1 MNGEVISLCARAK
14 LAILRKPRRNAIIV
28 LIMTLVLSALVSQAG
43 ISASVEG
50 ARNRIQSSIGL
61 GFTVRAKTRGE
72 TLPEQS
78 NTNSN
83 SVATSNSPIPQDLAA
98 NEGIDSS
105 QIRKFAAISGVKTV
119 VEERDVLATPVGKQ
133 LVLSAQGPR
142 LDDDVLAHAA
152 GITGTTDSRLSQG
165 FQEGLY
171 RLEQGEHIT
180 NRSSGRAIVHRDFAK
195 KNNLKIGSTIILK
208 QGFNVKVRVV
218 GIFAG
223 KLQTKGALPSDTSEN
238 RIFTDLS
245 SALSLAGSSKRG
257 VLRCVVERSDL
268 LASAI
273 RETKSIAGKWAD
285 VEQNASQ
292 LSDVINSVNSV
303 QQLVQMIFVA
313 LSFVGIL
320 VLGLVLVF
328 WVRGRMHEIGV
339 LMSIGLSRAI
349 IVSQLL
355 VEIAI
360 LNIVSFVISLGLG
373 AAFSGVIGSVILHS
387 ADSSFIADG
396 MPVLPL
402 LQTLAAFVMGLFIS
416 IVALLVAVLPILIKK
431 PRQIL
436 STMSQQKCSCVCE
449 FSTKNT
455 IANSAI
461 V

>member
-1 MNGEVISLCARAK
+1 MCDDITSICARAW
-14 LAILRKPRRNAIIV
+14 LAIVRKPRRNAIIV

-43 ISASVEG
+43 ISASAES
-50 ARNRIQSSIGL
+50 ARDHIQSSIGL
-61 GFTVRAKTRGE
+61 GFTVQAKTRGE

-78 NTNSN
+78 NANSN
-83 SVATSNSPIPQDLAA
+83 SDTNSEAKVSDSLIPQDLGA

-105 QIRKFAAISGVKTV
+105 QIRKFAAIAGVKTV
-119 VEERDVLATPVGKQ
+119 VEEREVLATPVGKQ
-133 LVLSAQGPR
+133 LVLPTQGPR

-180 NRSSGRAIVHRDFAK
+180 NRSIGKAIVHRDFAK
-195 KNNLKIGSTIILK
+195 KNNLKIGSTITLK

-223 KLQTKGALPSDTSEN
+223 KLQTKGALPSDASEN

-257 VLRCVVERSDL
+257 VLRCMVERSDL
-268 LASAI
+268 LDSAM
-273 RETKSIAGKWAD
+273 RHAKSIAGKWAD

-292 LSDVINSVNSV
+292 LSGVISSVNSV
-303 QQLVQMIFVA
+303 QQLVLMIFVA
-313 LSFVGIL
+313 LSLVGIL

-328 WVRGRMHEIGV
+328 WVRSRMHEIGV
-339 LMSIGLSRAI
+339 LMSLGLSRAI

-355 VEIAI
+355 VEIVI
-360 LNIVSFVISLGLG
+360 LNLVSFIISLGLG
-373 AAFSGVIGSVILHS
+373 AAFSGIIGSAILHS
-387 ADSSFIADG
+387 ADSSIVVGDA
-396 MPVLPL
+396 PVLPF
-402 LQTLAAFVMGLFIS
+402 LQTFAAFAMGLFIS
-416 IVALLVAVLPILIKK
+416 AVALIVAVLPILIKK

-436 STMSQQKCSCVCE
+436 SAMS
-449 FSTKNT
+449 
-455 IANSAI
+455 
-461 V
+461 

>member
-1 MNGEVISLCARAK
+1 MSVDVISLCSRAW
-14 LAILRKPRRNAIIV
+14 LAIFRKPRRNAIIV

-43 ISASVEG
+43 ISASVED
-50 ARNRIQSSIGL
+50 ARNHLQSSIGL

-72 TLPEQS
+72 TLPEKM
-78 NTNSN
+78 NANSN
-83 SVATSNSPIPQDLAA
+83 SVATSNSPIPQDLDA

-133 LVLSAQGPR
+133 IVLPLQGPR

-180 NRSSGRAIVHRDFAK
+180 NRSAGRAIVHRDFAK
-195 KNNLKIGSTIILK
+195 KNNLKIGSTITLK

-245 SALSLAGSSKRG
+245 SALSLAGSAKRS

-268 LASAI
+268 LANAI
-273 RETKSIAGKWAD
+273 RQAKTIAGEWAD

-292 LSDVINSVNSV
+292 LSGVITSVNSV
-303 QQLVQMIFVA
+303 QQLVQMIFIV

-328 WVRGRMHEIGV
+328 WVRARMHEIGV
-339 LMSIGLSRAI
+339 LMSIGLSKAV

-355 VEIAI
+355 VEIVI
-360 LNIVSFVISLGLG
+360 LNIVSFIISLGLG
-373 AAFSGVIGSVILHS
+373 AAFSGVIGSAILHS
-387 ADSSFIADG
+387 ANSSFIADG
-396 MPVLPL
+396 VAVLPL
-402 LQTLAAFVMGLFIS
+402 TQTFIAFVIGLFIS
-416 IVALLVAVLPILIKK
+416 IVALIIAVLPIFIKK

-436 STMSQQKCSCVCE
+436 SAMS
-449 FSTKNT
+449 
-455 IANSAI
+455 
-461 V
+461 

>member
-1 MNGEVISLCARAK
+1 MSVGVISLCSRAW
-14 LAILRKPRRNAIIV
+14 LAIFRKPRRNAIIV

-43 ISASVEG
+43 ISASVED
-50 ARNRIQSSIGL
+50 ARNHLQSSIGL

-72 TLPEQS
+72 TLPEKM
-78 NTNSN
+78 NANSN
-83 SVATSNSPIPQDLAA
+83 SVATSNSPIPQDLDA

-133 LVLSAQGPR
+133 IVLPLQGPR

-180 NRSSGRAIVHRDFAK
+180 NRSAGRAIVHRDFAK
-195 KNNLKIGSTIILK
+195 KNNLKIGSTITLK
-208 QGFNVKVRVV
+208 QGFNVKVSVV

-223 KLQTKGALPSDTSEN
+223 KLQTKGALPSDASEN

-245 SALSLAGSSKRG
+245 SALSLSGSSKRG

-268 LASAI
+268 LANAI
-273 RETKSIAGKWAD
+273 RQAKTIAGKWAD

-292 LSDVINSVNSV
+292 LSSVINSVNSV

-328 WVRGRMHEIGV
+328 WVRARMHEIGV
-339 LMSIGLSRAI
+339 LMSIGLSKAV

-355 VEIAI
+355 VEIVI
-360 LNIVSFVISLGLG
+360 LNIVSFIISLGLG
-373 AAFSGVIGSVILHS
+373 AAFSGVIGSAILHS
-387 ADSSFIADG
+387 ANSSFIADG
-396 MPVLPL
+396 VAVLPL
-402 LQTLAAFVMGLFIS
+402 TQTFIAFVIGLFIS
-416 IVALLVAVLPILIKK
+416 IVALIIAVLPIFIKK

-436 STMSQQKCSCVCE
+436 SAMS
-449 FSTKNT
+449 
-455 IANSAI
+455 
-461 V
+461 

>member
-1 MNGEVISLCARAK
+1 MSVGVISLCSRAR
-14 LAILRKPRRNAIIV
+14 LAIFRKPRRNAIIV

-43 ISASVEG
+43 ISASVED
-50 ARNRIQSSIGL
+50 ARNHLQSSIGL

-72 TLPEQS
+72 TLPEQM
-78 NTNSN
+78 NANSN
-83 SVATSNSPIPQDLAA
+83 SVATSNSPIPQDLDA
-98 NEGIDSS
+98 NEGIGSS

-119 VEERDVLATPVGKQ
+119 VEERDVLAVPVGKQ
-133 LVLSAQGPR
+133 IVLPSQGPR

-195 KNNLKIGSTIILK
+195 KNNLKIGSTITLK
-208 QGFNVKVRVV
+208 QGFNVEVRVV

-223 KLQTKGALPSDTSEN
+223 KLQTKGALPSDASEN

-245 SALSLAGSSKRG
+245 SALSLAGSSKLG

-268 LASAI
+268 LASAM
-273 RETKSIAGKWAD
+273 RDAKSIAGKWAD

-303 QQLVQMIFVA
+303 QQLVRMIFVA

-339 LMSIGLSRAI
+339 FMSIGLSKAA

-355 VEIAI
+355 VEIVI

-373 AAFSGVIGSVILHS
+373 AAFSGVIGSAILHS

-402 LQTLAAFVMGLFIS
+402 PQTLAAFVMGLFIS
-416 IVALLVAVLPILIKK
+416 IVALLVAALPILIKK

-436 STMSQQKCSCVCE
+436 SAMS
-449 FSTKNT
+449 
-455 IANSAI
+455 
-461 V
+461 

>member
-1 MNGEVISLCARAK
+1 MNGEIISLCARAK
-14 LAILRKPRRNAIIV
+14 LAILRKPRRSAIIV

-50 ARNRIQSSIGL
+50 VRDRIQSSIGL

-105 QIRKFAAISGVKTV
+105 QIRKFAAISDVKTV
-119 VEERDVLATPVGKQ
+119 VEERDVLAVPVGKQ
-133 LVLSAQGPR
+133 LVLPAQGPR

-292 LSDVINSVNSV
+292 LSDVISSVNSV
-303 QQLVQMIFVA
+303 QQLVRMIFVA

-355 VEIAI
+355 VEITI
-360 LNIVSFVISLGLG
+360 LNIVSFVISLGFG
-373 AAFSGVIGSVILHS
+373 AAFSGVIGSAILHS

-402 LQTLAAFVMGLFIS
+402 LQTLAAFVIGLLIS
-416 IVALLVAVLPILIKK
+416 IVALIVAVLPILIKK

-436 STMSQQKCSCVCE
+436 SAMS
-449 FSTKNT
+449 
-455 IANSAI
+455 
-461 V
+461 

>member
-1 MNGEVISLCARAK
+1 MCDDITSICVRAW
-14 LAILRKPRRNAIIV
+14 LAIVRKPRRNAIIV

-43 ISASVEG
+43 ISASAES
-50 ARNRIQSSIGL
+50 ARDHIQSSIGL
-61 GFTVRAKTRGE
+61 GFTVQAKTRGE

-78 NTNSN
+78 NANSSSDTNSEA
-83 SVATSNSPIPQDLAA
+83 SSDTKVSNSAIPQDLGA

-105 QIRKFAAISGVKTV
+105 QIRKFAAIAGVKTV
-119 VEERDVLATPVGKQ
+119 VEEREVLATPVGKQ
-133 LVLSAQGPR
+133 LVLPTQGPR

-180 NRSSGRAIVHRDFAK
+180 DRSSGRAIVHRDFAK
-195 KNNLKIGSTIILK
+195 KNNLKIGSTITLK

-223 KLQTKGALPSDTSEN
+223 KLQTKGALPSDASEN

-257 VLRCVVERSDL
+257 VLRCMVERSDL
-268 LASAI
+268 LDSAM
-273 RETKSIAGKWAD
+273 RHAKSIAGKWAD

-292 LSDVINSVNSV
+292 LSGVISSVNSV
-303 QQLVQMIFVA
+303 QQLVLMIFVA
-313 LSFVGIL
+313 LSLVGIL

-328 WVRGRMHEIGV
+328 WVRSRMHEIGV
-339 LMSIGLSRAI
+339 LMSLGLSRAI

-355 VEIAI
+355 VEIVI
-360 LNIVSFVISLGLG
+360 LNLVSFVISLGLG
-373 AAFSGVIGSVILHS
+373 AAFSGIIGSAILHS
-387 ADSSFIADG
+387 ADSSIVVGDA
-396 MPVLPL
+396 PVLPF
-402 LQTLAAFVMGLFIS
+402 LQTFAAFAMGLFIS
-416 IVALLVAVLPILIKK
+416 AVALIVAVLPILIKK

-436 STMSQQKCSCVCE
+436 SAMS
-449 FSTKNT
+449 
-455 IANSAI
+455 
-461 V
+461 

>member
-43 ISASVEG
+43 ISASVDD

-83 SVATSNSPIPQDLAA
+83 SVATSNSVIPQDLDA

-119 VEERDVLATPVGKQ
+119 VEERDVLAVPVGKQ
-133 LVLSAQGPR
+133 IVLPAQGPR

-180 NRSSGRAIVHRDFAK
+180 NRSAGRAIVHRDFAK
-195 KNNLKIGSTIILK
+195 KNNLKIGSTITLK
-208 QGFNVKVRVV
+208 QGFNVEVRVV

-223 KLQTKGALPSDTSEN
+223 KLQTKGALPSDASEN

-245 SALSLAGSSKRG
+245 SALSLAGSSKLG

-268 LASAI
+268 LASAM
-273 RETKSIAGKWAD
+273 RDAKSIAGKWAD

-303 QQLVQMIFVA
+303 QQLVRMIFVA

-339 LMSIGLSRAI
+339 FMSIGLSKAA

-355 VEIAI
+355 VEIVI

-373 AAFSGVIGSVILHS
+373 AAFSGVIGSAILHS

-436 STMSQQKCSCVCE
+436 SAMS
-449 FSTKNT
+449 
-455 IANSAI
+455 
-461 V
+461 

>member
-1 MNGEVISLCARAK
+1 MNGEIISLCARAK

-50 ARNRIQSSIGL
+50 VRDRIQSSIGL

-105 QIRKFAAISGVKTV
+105 QIRKFAAISDVKTV
-119 VEERDVLATPVGKQ
+119 VEERDVLAVPVGKQ
-133 LVLSAQGPR
+133 LVLPAQGPR

-268 LASAI
+268 LANAI
-273 RETKSIAGKWAD
+273 RQAKIIAGKWAD

-292 LSDVINSVNSV
+292 LSDVISSVNSV
-303 QQLVQMIFVA
+303 QQLVRMIFVA

-360 LNIVSFVISLGLG
+360 LNIVSFVISLGFG
-373 AAFSGVIGSVILHS
+373 AAFSGVIGSAILHS

-402 LQTLAAFVMGLFIS
+402 LQTLAAFVIGLLIS
-416 IVALLVAVLPILIKK
+416 IVALLVAVLPILIKN

-436 STMSQQKCSCVCE
+436 SAMS
-449 FSTKNT
+449 
-455 IANSAI
+455 
-461 V
+461 

>member
-14 LAILRKPRRNAIIV
+14 LAILHKPRRNAIIV

-180 NRSSGRAIVHRDFAK
+180 NRFSGRAIVHRDFAK

-436 STMSQQKCSCVCE
+436 STMS
-449 FSTKNT
+449 
-455 IANSAI
+455 
-461 V
+461 

>member
-1 MNGEVISLCARAK
+1 MSVGVISLCSRAR
-14 LAILRKPRRNAIIV
+14 LAIFRKPRRNAIIV

-43 ISASVEG
+43 ISASVED
-50 ARNRIQSSIGL
+50 ARNHLQSSIGL

-72 TLPEQS
+72 TLPEQM
-78 NTNSN
+78 NANSN
-83 SVATSNSPIPQDLAA
+83 SVATSNSPIPQDLDA
-98 NEGIDSS
+98 NEGIGSS

-119 VEERDVLATPVGKQ
+119 VEERDVLAVPVGKQ
-133 LVLSAQGPR
+133 IVLPAQGPR

-180 NRSSGRAIVHRDFAK
+180 NRSAGRAIVHRDFAK
-195 KNNLKIGSTIILK
+195 KNNLKIGSTITLK
-208 QGFNVKVRVV
+208 QGFNVEVRVV

-223 KLQTKGALPSDTSEN
+223 KLQTKGALPSDASEN

-268 LASAI
+268 LASAM
-273 RETKSIAGKWAD
+273 RDAKSIAGKWAD

-303 QQLVQMIFVA
+303 QQLVRMIFVA

-339 LMSIGLSRAI
+339 FMSIGLSKAA

-355 VEIAI
+355 VEIVI

-373 AAFSGVIGSVILHS
+373 AAFSGVIGSAILHS

-402 LQTLAAFVMGLFIS
+402 PQTFAAFVMGLFIS
-416 IVALLVAVLPILIKK
+416 IVALLVAALPILIKK

-436 STMSQQKCSCVCE
+436 SAMS
-449 FSTKNT
+449 
-455 IANSAI
+455 
-461 V
+461 

>member
-1 MNGEVISLCARAK
+1 MSVDVISLCSRAW
-14 LAILRKPRRNAIIV
+14 LAIFRKPRRNAIIV

-43 ISASVEG
+43 ISASVED
-50 ARNRIQSSIGL
+50 ARNHLQSSIGL

-72 TLPEQS
+72 TLPEQM
-78 NTNSN
+78 NANSN
-83 SVATSNSPIPQDLAA
+83 SVATSNSAIPQDLGA
-98 NEGIDSS
+98 NEGIGSS
-105 QIRKFAAISGVKTV
+105 QIRKFAAIPGVKTV
-119 VEERDVLATPVGKQ
+119 VGERDVLATPVGKQ
-133 LVLSAQGPR
+133 IVLPLQGPR

-180 NRSSGRAIVHRDFAK
+180 NSSIGKAIVHRDFAK
-195 KNNLKIGSTIILK
+195 KNNLKIGSTITLK
-208 QGFNVKVRVV
+208 QGFNVKVSVV

-245 SALSLAGSSKRG
+245 SALSLAGSAKRS

-268 LASAI
+268 LANAI
-273 RETKSIAGKWAD
+273 RQAKTIAGEWAD

-292 LSDVINSVNSV
+292 LSGVITSVNSV
-303 QQLVQMIFVA
+303 QQLVQMIFIV

-328 WVRGRMHEIGV
+328 WVRARMHEIGV
-339 LMSIGLSRAI
+339 LMSIGLSKAV

-355 VEIAI
+355 VEIVI
-360 LNIVSFVISLGLG
+360 LNIVSFIISLGLG
-373 AAFSGVIGSVILHS
+373 AAFSGVIGSAILHS
-387 ADSSFIADG
+387 ANSSFIADG
-396 MPVLPL
+396 VAVLPL
-402 LQTLAAFVMGLFIS
+402 TQTFIAFVIGLFIS
-416 IVALLVAVLPILIKK
+416 IVALIIAVLPIFIKK

-436 STMSQQKCSCVCE
+436 SAMS
-449 FSTKNT
+449 
-455 IANSAI
+455 
-461 V
+461 

>member
-1 MNGEVISLCARAK
+1 MSVDVISLCSRAW
-14 LAILRKPRRNAIIV
+14 LAIFRKPRRNAIIV

-43 ISASVEG
+43 ISASVED
-50 ARNRIQSSIGL
+50 ARNHLQSSIGL

-72 TLPEQS
+72 TLPEQM
-78 NTNSN
+78 NANSN
-83 SVATSNSPIPQDLAA
+83 SVATSNSPIPQDLDA

-105 QIRKFAAISGVKTV
+105 QIRKFAAIPGVKTV

-133 LVLSAQGPR
+133 IVLPLQGPR

-180 NRSSGRAIVHRDFAK
+180 NRSAGRAIVHRDFAK
-195 KNNLKIGSTIILK
+195 KNNLKIGSTITLK

-223 KLQTKGALPSDTSEN
+223 KLQTKGALPSDASEN

-268 LASAI
+268 LANAM
-273 RETKSIAGKWAD
+273 RDAKGIAGKWAD

-292 LSDVINSVNSV
+292 LSSVINSVNSV

-328 WVRGRMHEIGV
+328 WVRARMHEIGV
-339 LMSIGLSRAI
+339 LMSIGLSKAV

-355 VEIAI
+355 VEIVI

-373 AAFSGVIGSVILHS
+373 AAFSGVIGSAILHS
-387 ADSSFIADG
+387 ANSSFIADG
-396 MPVLPL
+396 VAVLPL
-402 LQTLAAFVMGLFIS
+402 TQTFIAFVIGLLIS
-416 IVALLVAVLPILIKK
+416 IVALIIAVLPIFIKK

-436 STMSQQKCSCVCE
+436 SAMS
-449 FSTKNT
+449 
-455 IANSAI
+455 
-461 V
+461 

>member
-1 MNGEVISLCARAK
+1 MSVDVISLCSRAW
-14 LAILRKPRRNAIIV
+14 LAIFRKPRRNAIIV

-43 ISASVEG
+43 ISASVED
-50 ARNRIQSSIGL
+50 ARNHLQSSIGL

-72 TLPEQS
+72 TLPEKM
-78 NTNSN
+78 NANSN
-83 SVATSNSPIPQDLAA
+83 SVATSNSPIPQDLDA

-105 QIRKFAAISGVKTV
+105 QIRKFAAIPGVKTV

-133 LVLSAQGPR
+133 IVFPLQGPR

-180 NRSSGRAIVHRDFAK
+180 NSSIGKAIVHRDFAK
-195 KNNLKIGSTIILK
+195 KNNLKIGSTITLK
-208 QGFNVKVRVV
+208 QGFNVKVSVV

-223 KLQTKGALPSDTSEN
+223 KLQTKGALPSDASEN

-245 SALSLAGSSKRG
+245 SALFLAGSAKRS

-268 LASAI
+268 LANAI
-273 RETKSIAGKWAD
+273 RQAKTIAGKWAD

-292 LSDVINSVNSV
+292 LSGVITSVNSV
-303 QQLVQMIFVA
+303 QQLVQMIFVV

-328 WVRGRMHEIGV
+328 WVRARMHEIGV
-339 LMSIGLSRAI
+339 LMSIGLSKAV

-355 VEIAI
+355 VEIVI
-360 LNIVSFVISLGLG
+360 LNIVSFIISLGLG
-373 AAFSGVIGSVILHS
+373 AAFSGVIGSAILHS
-387 ADSSFIADG
+387 ANSSFIADG
-396 MPVLPL
+396 VAVLPL
-402 LQTLAAFVMGLFIS
+402 TQTFIAFVIGLLIS
-416 IVALLVAVLPILIKK
+416 IVALIIAVLPIVIKK

-436 STMSQQKCSCVCE
+436 SAMS
-449 FSTKNT
+449 
-455 IANSAI
+455 
-461 V
+461 

>member
-43 ISASVEG
+43 ISASVED
-50 ARNRIQSSIGL
+50 ARNHLQSSIGL

-72 TLPEQS
+72 TLPEQM
-78 NTNSN
+78 NANSN
-83 SVATSNSPIPQDLAA
+83 SVATSNSPIPQDLDA
-98 NEGIDSS
+98 NEGIGSS

-119 VEERDVLATPVGKQ
+119 VEERDVLAVPVGKQ
-133 LVLSAQGPR
+133 IVLPSQGPR

-180 NRSSGRAIVHRDFAK
+180 NRSAGRAIVHRDFAK
-195 KNNLKIGSTIILK
+195 KNNLKIGSTITLK
-208 QGFNVKVRVV
+208 QGFNVKVSVV

-223 KLQTKGALPSDTSEN
+223 KLQTKGALPSDASEN

-245 SALSLAGSSKRG
+245 SALSLSGSSKRG
-257 VLRCVVERSDL
+257 VLRCFVERSDL
-268 LASAI
+268 LTSAI
-273 RETKSIAGKWAD
+273 RDAKSIAGKWAD

-292 LSDVINSVNSV
+292 FSDVISSVNSV
-303 QQLVQMIFVA
+303 QQLVRMIFVA

-339 LMSIGLSRAI
+339 FMSIGLSKAA

-355 VEIAI
+355 VEIVI

-373 AAFSGVIGSVILHS
+373 AAFSGVIGSAILHS

-402 LQTLAAFVMGLFIS
+402 PQTLAAFVMGLFIS

-436 STMSQQKCSCVCE
+436 SAMS
-449 FSTKNT
+449 
-455 IANSAI
+455 
-461 V
+461 

>member
-1 MNGEVISLCARAK
+1 MNGEIISLCARAK

-50 ARNRIQSSIGL
+50 VRDRIQSSIGL

-105 QIRKFAAISGVKTV
+105 QIRKFAAISDVKTV
-119 VEERDVLATPVGKQ
+119 VEERDVLAVPVGKQ
-133 LVLSAQGPR
+133 LVLPAQGPR

-268 LASAI
+268 LANAI
-273 RETKSIAGKWAD
+273 RQAKTIAGKWAD

-292 LSDVINSVNSV
+292 LSDVISSVNSV
-303 QQLVQMIFVA
+303 QQLVRMIFVA

-360 LNIVSFVISLGLG
+360 LNIVSFVISLGFG
-373 AAFSGVIGSVILHS
+373 AAFSGVIGSAILHS

-402 LQTLAAFVMGLFIS
+402 LQTLAAFVIGLLIS
-416 IVALLVAVLPILIKK
+416 IVALLVAVLPILIKN

-436 STMSQQKCSCVCE
+436 SAMS
-449 FSTKNT
+449 
-455 IANSAI
+455 
-461 V
+461 

>member
-1 MNGEVISLCARAK
+1 MSVDVISLCSRAW
-14 LAILRKPRRNAIIV
+14 LAIFRKPRRNAIIV

-43 ISASVEG
+43 ISASVED
-50 ARNRIQSSIGL
+50 ARNHLQSSIGL

-72 TLPEQS
+72 TLPEKM
-78 NTNSN
+78 NANSN
-83 SVATSNSPIPQDLAA
+83 SVATSNSPIPQDLDA

-133 LVLSAQGPR
+133 IVLPLQGPR

-180 NRSSGRAIVHRDFAK
+180 NRSAGRAIVHRDFAK
-195 KNNLKIGSTIILK
+195 KNNLKIGSTITLK

-245 SALSLAGSSKRG
+245 SALSLAGSAKRS

-268 LASAI
+268 LANAI
-273 RETKSIAGKWAD
+273 RQAKTIAGEWAD

-292 LSDVINSVNSV
+292 LSGVITSVNSV
-303 QQLVQMIFVA
+303 QQLVQMIFIV

-328 WVRGRMHEIGV
+328 WVRARMHEIGV
-339 LMSIGLSRAI
+339 LMSIGLSKAV

-355 VEIAI
+355 VEIVI

-373 AAFSGVIGSVILHS
+373 AAFSGVIGSAILHS
-387 ADSSFIADG
+387 ANSSFIADG
-396 MPVLPL
+396 VAVLPL
-402 LQTLAAFVMGLFIS
+402 TQTFIAFVIGLFIS
-416 IVALLVAVLPILIKK
+416 IVALIIAVLPIFIKK

-436 STMSQQKCSCVCE
+436 SAMS
-449 FSTKNT
+449 
-455 IANSAI
+455 
-461 V
+461 

>member
-1 MNGEVISLCARAK
+1 MSVGVISLCSRAW
-14 LAILRKPRRNAIIV
+14 LAIFRKPRRNAIIV

-43 ISASVEG
+43 ISASVDD
-50 ARNRIQSSIGL
+50 ARNRLQSSIAL

-78 NTNSN
+78 NANSN
-83 SVATSNSPIPQDLAA
+83 SVATSNSPIPQDLDA

-105 QIRKFAAISGVKTV
+105 QIRKFAAIPGVKTV

-133 LVLSAQGPR
+133 IVLPLQGPR

-180 NRSSGRAIVHRDFAK
+180 NRSAGSAIVHRDFAK
-195 KNNLKIGSTIILK
+195 KNNLKIGSTITLK

-223 KLQTKGALPSDTSEN
+223 KLQTKGALPSDASEN

-245 SALSLAGSSKRG
+245 SALSLAGSAKRS

-268 LASAI
+268 LANAI
-273 RETKSIAGKWAD
+273 RDAKSIAGKWAD

-292 LSDVINSVNSV
+292 LSGVIRSVNSV
-303 QQLVQMIFVA
+303 QQLVRMIFVA
-313 LSFVGIL
+313 LIFVGVL

-328 WVRGRMHEIGV
+328 WVRARMHEIGV
-339 LMSIGLSRAI
+339 LMSIGLSKAV

-355 VEIAI
+355 VEIVI

-373 AAFSGVIGSVILHS
+373 AAFSGVIGSAILHS

-396 MPVLPL
+396 VTVLPL
-402 LQTLAAFVMGLFIS
+402 VQTLTAFVMGLLIS
-416 IVALLVAVLPILIKK
+416 IVALIFAVLPILIKK

-436 STMSQQKCSCVCE
+436 SAMS
-449 FSTKNT
+449 
-455 IANSAI
+455 
-461 V
+461 

>member
-1 MNGEVISLCARAK
+1 MCDDITSICVRAW
-14 LAILRKPRRNAIIV
+14 LAIVRKPRRNAIIV

-43 ISASVEG
+43 ISASAES
-50 ARNRIQSSIGL
+50 ARDHIQSSIGL
-61 GFTVRAKTRGE
+61 GFTVQAKTRGE

-78 NTNSN
+78 NANSSSDTNSEA
-83 SVATSNSPIPQDLAA
+83 SSDTKVSNSAIPQDLGA

-105 QIRKFAAISGVKTV
+105 QIRKFAAIAGVKTV
-119 VEERDVLATPVGKQ
+119 VEEREVLATPVGKQ
-133 LVLSAQGPR
+133 LVLPTQGPR

-180 NRSSGRAIVHRDFAK
+180 DRSSGRAIVHRDFAK
-195 KNNLKIGSTIILK
+195 KNNLKIGSTITLK

-223 KLQTKGALPSDTSEN
+223 KLQTKGALPSDASEN

-257 VLRCVVERSDL
+257 VLRCIVERSDL
-268 LASAI
+268 LDSAM
-273 RETKSIAGKWAD
+273 RHAKSIAGKWAD

-292 LSDVINSVNSV
+292 LSGVISSVNSV
-303 QQLVQMIFVA
+303 QQLVLMIFVA
-313 LSFVGIL
+313 LSLVGIL

-328 WVRGRMHEIGV
+328 WVRSRMHEIGV
-339 LMSIGLSRAI
+339 LMSLGLSRAI

-355 VEIAI
+355 VEIVI
-360 LNIVSFVISLGLG
+360 LNLVSFIISLGLG
-373 AAFSGVIGSVILHS
+373 AAFSGIIGSAILHS
-387 ADSSFIADG
+387 ADSSIVVGDA
-396 MPVLPL
+396 PVLPF
-402 LQTLAAFVMGLFIS
+402 LQTFAAFAMGLFIS
-416 IVALLVAVLPILIKK
+416 AVALIVAVLPILIKK

-436 STMSQQKCSCVCE
+436 SAMS
-449 FSTKNT
+449 
-455 IANSAI
+455 
-461 V
+461 

>member
-1 MNGEVISLCARAK
+1 MSVGVISLCSRAR
-14 LAILRKPRRNAIIV
+14 LAIFRKPRRNAIIV

-43 ISASVEG
+43 ISASVED
-50 ARNRIQSSIGL
+50 ARNHLQSSIGL

-72 TLPEQS
+72 TLPEQM
-78 NTNSN
+78 NANSN
-83 SVATSNSPIPQDLAA
+83 SVATSNSPIPQDLDA

-119 VEERDVLATPVGKQ
+119 VEERDVLAVPVGKQ
-133 LVLSAQGPR
+133 IVLPAQGTR

-180 NRSSGRAIVHRDFAK
+180 NRSAGRAIVHRDFAK
-195 KNNLKIGSTIILK
+195 KNNLKIGSTITLK
-208 QGFNVKVRVV
+208 QGFNVEVRVV

-223 KLQTKGALPSDTSEN
+223 KLQTKGALPSDASEN

-245 SALSLAGSSKRG
+245 SALSLAGSSKLG

-268 LASAI
+268 LASAM
-273 RETKSIAGKWAD
+273 RDAKSIAGKWAD

-303 QQLVQMIFVA
+303 QQLVRMIFVA

-339 LMSIGLSRAI
+339 FMSIGLSKAA

-355 VEIAI
+355 VEIVI

-373 AAFSGVIGSVILHS
+373 AAFSGVIGSAILHS

-402 LQTLAAFVMGLFIS
+402 PQTLAAFVMGLFIS
-416 IVALLVAVLPILIKK
+416 IVALLVAALPILIKK

-436 STMSQQKCSCVCE
+436 SAMS
-449 FSTKNT
+449 
-455 IANSAI
+455 
-461 V
+461 

>member
-1 MNGEVISLCARAK
+1 MRVDVISLCTRAW
-14 LAILRKPRRNAIIV
+14 LAIFRKPRRNAIIV

-43 ISASVEG
+43 TSAAVTGVS
-50 ARNRIQSSIGL
+50 NRLQSSVGL
-61 GFTVRAKTRGE
+61 GFSVRAKTRGE
-72 TLPEQS
+72 TLPERI
-78 NTNSN
+78 NANSN
-83 SVATSNSPIPQDLAA
+83 SDTNSESNSDTNSEAKVPNSPIPQDLGA

-133 LVLSAQGPR
+133 LVLPAQGPR
-142 LDDDVLAHAA
+142 LDDDVLANAA

-180 NRSSGRAIVHRDFAK
+180 NRSAGSAIVHRDFAK
-195 KNNLKIGSTIILK
+195 RNNLKIGSTIILK
-208 QGFNVKVRVV
+208 QGFNVEVRVV

-223 KLQTKGALPSDTSEN
+223 KLQTKGALPSDASEN

-245 SALSLAGSSKRG
+245 SALSLAGSSKRS
-257 VLRCVVERSDL
+257 VLRCTVERSDL
-268 LASAI
+268 LANAI
-273 RETKSIAGKWAD
+273 RNAKSIAGKWAD

-292 LSDVINSVNSV
+292 LSSVINSVNSV

-328 WVRGRMHEIGV
+328 WVRSRMHEIGV
-339 LMSIGLSRAI
+339 LMSIGLSKAV
-349 IVSQLL
+349 IVGQLL
-355 VEIAI
+355 VEIVI

-373 AAFSGVIGSVILHS
+373 AAFSGVIGSAILHS
-387 ADSSFIADG
+387 ANSSFMADG
-396 MPVLPL
+396 VPVLPL
-402 LQTLAAFVMGLFIS
+402 TQTFTAFVMGLLIS
-416 IVALLVAVLPILIKK
+416 AVALIVAVLPILIKK

-436 STMSQQKCSCVCE
+436 SAMS
-449 FSTKNT
+449 
-455 IANSAI
+455 
-461 V
+461 

>member
-50 ARNRIQSSIGL
+50 ARDRIQSSIGL

-78 NTNSN
+78 NANSN
-83 SVATSNSPIPQDLAA
+83 SATATSSSSIPQDLGA

-105 QIRKFAAISGVKTV
+105 QIRKFAAISSVKTV
-119 VEERDVLATPVGKQ
+119 VEERDVLAVPVGKQ
-133 LVLSAQGPR
+133 LVLPAQGPR

-171 RLEQGEHIT
+171 RLVQGEHIT
-180 NRSSGRAIVHRDFAK
+180 NRSAGSAIVHRDFAK
-195 KNNLKIGSTIILK
+195 KNNLKIGSTITLK

-245 SALSLAGSSKRG
+245 SALSLAGSAKRS
-257 VLRCVVERSDL
+257 VLRCAVERSDS

-273 RETKSIAGKWAD
+273 RDAKSISGEWAD

-292 LSDVINSVNSV
+292 LSGVITSVNSV
-303 QQLVQMIFVA
+303 QQLVRMIFVA
-313 LSFVGIL
+313 LSFVGVL

-328 WVRGRMHEIGV
+328 WVRARMHEIGV
-339 LMSIGLSRAI
+339 LMSIGLSKAV

-355 VEIAI
+355 VEIVI

-373 AAFSGVIGSVILHS
+373 AAFSGVIGSAILHS
-387 ADSSFIADG
+387 VNSSFIADG
-396 MPVLPL
+396 VPVLPL
-402 LQTLAAFVMGLFIS
+402 TQTFTAFVIGLFIS
-416 IVALLVAVLPILIKK
+416 IVALIISVIPMFIKK

-436 STMSQQKCSCVCE
+436 SAMS
-449 FSTKNT
+449 
-455 IANSAI
+455 
-461 V
+461 

>member
-1 MNGEVISLCARAK
+1 MSVDVISLCSRAW
-14 LAILRKPRRNAIIV
+14 LAIFRKPRRNAIIV

-43 ISASVEG
+43 ISASVDG
-50 ARNRIQSSIGL
+50 ARDHLQSSIGL

-72 TLPEQS
+72 TLPEKM
-78 NTNSN
+78 NANSN
-83 SVATSNSPIPQDLAA
+83 SVATSNSPIPQDLDA

-105 QIRKFAAISGVKTV
+105 QIRKFAAIPGVKTV

-133 LVLSAQGPR
+133 ILLPSQGPR

-180 NRSSGRAIVHRDFAK
+180 NRSAGRAIVHRDFAK
-195 KNNLKIGSTIILK
+195 KNNLKIGSTITLK
-208 QGFNVKVRVV
+208 QGFNVKVSVV

-223 KLQTKGALPSDTSEN
+223 KLQTKGALPSDASEN

-245 SALSLAGSSKRG
+245 SALFLAGSAKRS

-268 LASAI
+268 LANAI
-273 RETKSIAGKWAD
+273 RQSKTIAGKWAD

-292 LSDVINSVNSV
+292 LSSVINSVNSV

-328 WVRGRMHEIGV
+328 WVRARMHEIGV
-339 LMSIGLSRAI
+339 LMSIGLSKAV

-355 VEIAI
+355 VEIVI

-373 AAFSGVIGSVILHS
+373 AAFSGVIGSAILHS
-387 ADSSFIADG
+387 ANSSFIADG
-396 MPVLPL
+396 VAVLPL
-402 LQTLAAFVMGLFIS
+402 TQTFTAFVMGLLIS
-416 IVALLVAVLPILIKK
+416 IVALIVAVLPILIKK

-436 STMSQQKCSCVCE
+436 SAMS
-449 FSTKNT
+449 
-455 IANSAI
+455 
-461 V
+461 

>member
-1 MNGEVISLCARAK
+1 MSVGVISLCSRAR
-14 LAILRKPRRNAIIV
+14 LAIFRKPRRNAIIV

-43 ISASVEG
+43 ISASVED
-50 ARNRIQSSIGL
+50 ARNHLQSSIGL

-72 TLPEQS
+72 TLPEQM
-78 NTNSN
+78 NANSN
-83 SVATSNSPIPQDLAA
+83 SVATSNSPIPQDLDA
-98 NEGIDSS
+98 NEGIGSS

-119 VEERDVLATPVGKQ
+119 VEERDVLAVPVGKQ
-133 LVLSAQGPR
+133 IVLPAQGPR

-180 NRSSGRAIVHRDFAK
+180 NRSAGRAIVHRDFAK
-195 KNNLKIGSTIILK
+195 KNNLKIGSTITLK
-208 QGFNVKVRVV
+208 QGFNVKVSVV

-223 KLQTKGALPSDTSEN
+223 KLQTKGALPSDASEN

-268 LASAI
+268 LASAM
-273 RETKSIAGKWAD
+273 RDAKSIAGKWAD

-303 QQLVQMIFVA
+303 QQLVRMIFVA

-339 LMSIGLSRAI
+339 FMSIGLSKAA

-355 VEIAI
+355 VEIVI

-373 AAFSGVIGSVILHS
+373 AAFSGVIGSAILHS

-402 LQTLAAFVMGLFIS
+402 PQTFAAFVMGLFIS
-416 IVALLVAVLPILIKK
+416 IVALLVAALPILIKK

-436 STMSQQKCSCVCE
+436 SAMS
-449 FSTKNT
+449 
-455 IANSAI
+455 
-461 V
+461 

>member
-1 MNGEVISLCARAK
+1 MCDDITSLCARSW
-14 LAILRKPRRNAIIV
+14 LAIVRKPRRNAIIV

-43 ISASVEG
+43 ISASVDG
-50 ARNRIQSSIGL
+50 ARDRLQSSIGL

-72 TLPEQS
+72 TLPEKS
-78 NTNSN
+78 NANSN
-83 SVATSNSPIPQDLAA
+83 SAATSNSPIPQDLDA
-98 NEGIDSS
+98 NEGIASS
-105 QIRKFAAISGVKTV
+105 QIRKFAAIPGVKTV

-133 LVLSAQGPR
+133 LVLPAQGPR

-195 KNNLKIGSTIILK
+195 KNNLKIGSNITLK

-223 KLQTKGALPSDTSEN
+223 KLQTKGALPSDASEN

-257 VLRCVVERSDL
+257 VLRCMVERSDL
-268 LASAI
+268 LGSAM
-273 RETKSIAGKWAD
+273 RHAKSIAGKWAD

-292 LSDVINSVNSV
+292 LSGVISSVNSV
-303 QQLVQMIFVA
+303 QQLVLMIFVA
-313 LSFVGIL
+313 LSLVGIL

-328 WVRGRMHEIGV
+328 WVRSRMHEIGV
-339 LMSIGLSRAI
+339 LMSLGLSRAI

-355 VEIAI
+355 VEIVI
-360 LNIVSFVISLGLG
+360 LNLVSFVISLGLG
-373 AAFSGVIGSVILHS
+373 AAFSGIIGSAILHS
-387 ADSSFIADG
+387 ADSSIVVGDA
-396 MPVLPL
+396 PVLPF
-402 LQTLAAFVMGLFIS
+402 LQTFAAFAMGLFIS
-416 IVALLVAVLPILIKK
+416 AVALIVAVLPILIKK

-436 STMSQQKCSCVCE
+436 SAMS
-449 FSTKNT
+449 
-455 IANSAI
+455 
-461 V
+461 

>member
-1 MNGEVISLCARAK
+1 MSVDVISLCSRAW
-14 LAILRKPRRNAIIV
+14 LAIFRKPRRNAIIV

-43 ISASVEG
+43 ISASVED
-50 ARNRIQSSIGL
+50 ARNHLQSSIGL

-72 TLPEQS
+72 TLPEQM
-78 NTNSN
+78 NANSN
-83 SVATSNSPIPQDLAA
+83 SGTNSGTNSVTNSSTNSDTKVPNSVIPQDLDA

-119 VEERDVLATPVGKQ
+119 VEERDVLAVPVGKQ
-133 LVLSAQGPR
+133 IVLPAQGPR

-180 NRSSGRAIVHRDFAK
+180 NRSAGRAIVHRDFAK
-195 KNNLKIGSTIILK
+195 KNNLKIGSTITLK
-208 QGFNVKVRVV
+208 QGFNVEVSVV

-223 KLQTKGALPSDTSEN
+223 KLQTKGALPSDASEN

-245 SALSLAGSSKRG
+245 SALSLAGSSKLG

-268 LASAI
+268 LASAM
-273 RETKSIAGKWAD
+273 RDAKSIAGKWAD

-303 QQLVQMIFVA
+303 QQLVRMIFVA

-339 LMSIGLSRAI
+339 FMSIGLSKAA

-355 VEIAI
+355 VEIVI

-373 AAFSGVIGSVILHS
+373 AAFSGVIGSAILHS

-436 STMSQQKCSCVCE
+436 SAMS
-449 FSTKNT
+449 
-455 IANSAI
+455 
-461 V
+461 

>member
-1 MNGEVISLCARAK
+1 MSVDVISLCSRAW
-14 LAILRKPRRNAIIV
+14 LAIFRKPRRNAIIV

-43 ISASVEG
+43 ISASVED
-50 ARNRIQSSIGL
+50 ARNHLQSSIGL

-72 TLPEQS
+72 TLPERM
-78 NTNSN
+78 NANSN
-83 SVATSNSPIPQDLAA
+83 SVATSNSPIPQDLDA

-105 QIRKFAAISGVKTV
+105 QIRKFAAIPGVKTV

-133 LVLSAQGPR
+133 ILLPSQGPR

-171 RLEQGEHIT
+171 HLEQGEHIT
-180 NRSSGRAIVHRDFAK
+180 DRSSGRAIVHRDFAK
-195 KNNLKIGSTIILK
+195 KNNLKIGSTITLK

-223 KLQTKGALPSDTSEN
+223 KLQTKGALPSDASEN

-257 VLRCVVERSDL
+257 VLRCMVERSDL
-268 LASAI
+268 LDSAM
-273 RETKSIAGKWAD
+273 RHAKSIAGKWAD

-292 LSDVINSVNSV
+292 LSGVISSVNSV
-303 QQLVQMIFVA
+303 QQLVLMIFVA
-313 LSFVGIL
+313 LSLVGIL

-328 WVRGRMHEIGV
+328 WVRSRMHEIGV
-339 LMSIGLSRAI
+339 LMSLGLSRAI

-355 VEIAI
+355 VEIVI
-360 LNIVSFVISLGLG
+360 LNLVSFIISLGLG
-373 AAFSGVIGSVILHS
+373 AAFSGIIGSAILHS
-387 ADSSFIADG
+387 ADSSIVVGDA
-396 MPVLPL
+396 PVLPF
-402 LQTLAAFVMGLFIS
+402 LQTFAAFAMGLFIS
-416 IVALLVAVLPILIKK
+416 AVALIVAVLPILIKK

-436 STMSQQKCSCVCE
+436 SAMS
-449 FSTKNT
+449 
-455 IANSAI
+455 
-461 V
+461 

>member
-1 MNGEVISLCARAK
+1 MSVGVISLCSRAR
-14 LAILRKPRRNAIIV
+14 LAIFRKPRRNAIIV

-43 ISASVEG
+43 ISASVED
-50 ARNRIQSSIGL
+50 ARNHLQSSIGL

-83 SVATSNSPIPQDLAA
+83 SVATSNSVIPQDLDA

-119 VEERDVLATPVGKQ
+119 VEERDVLAVPVGKQ
-133 LVLSAQGPR
+133 IVLPAQGPR

-180 NRSSGRAIVHRDFAK
+180 NRSAGSAIVHRDFAK
-195 KNNLKIGSTIILK
+195 KNNLKIGSTITLK
-208 QGFNVKVRVV
+208 QGFNVEVRVV

-257 VLRCVVERSDL
+257 VLRCAVERSDL
-268 LASAI
+268 LANAI
-273 RETKSIAGKWAD
+273 RDAKSIAGKWAD

-292 LSDVINSVNSV
+292 LSDVISSVNSV
-303 QQLVQMIFVA
+303 QQLVRMIFVA

-349 IVSQLL
+349 IASQLL
-355 VEIAI
+355 VEIVI

-373 AAFSGVIGSVILHS
+373 AAFSGVIGSAILHS

-402 LQTLAAFVMGLFIS
+402 TQTFTSFVMGLLIS
-416 IVALLVAVLPILIKK
+416 IVALIVAVLPILIKK
-431 PRQIL
+431 PRRIL
-436 STMSQQKCSCVCE
+436 SAMS
-449 FSTKNT
+449 
-455 IANSAI
+455 
-461 V
+461 

>member
-1 MNGEVISLCARAK
+1 MCDDITSICARAW
-14 LAILRKPRRNAIIV
+14 LAIVRKPRRNAIIV

-43 ISASVEG
+43 ISASAES
-50 ARNRIQSSIGL
+50 ARDHIQSSIGL
-61 GFTVRAKTRGE
+61 GFTVQAKTRGE

-78 NTNSN
+78 NANSSSDTNSEAN
-83 SVATSNSPIPQDLAA
+83 SDTKVSNSAIPQDLGA

-105 QIRKFAAISGVKTV
+105 QIRKFAAIAGVKTV

-133 LVLSAQGPR
+133 LVLPTQGPR

-180 NRSSGRAIVHRDFAK
+180 NSSIGKAIVHRDFAK
-195 KNNLKIGSTIILK
+195 KNNLKIGSTITLK
-208 QGFNVKVRVV
+208 QGFNVKVSVV

-223 KLQTKGALPSDTSEN
+223 KLQTKGALPSDASEN

-245 SALSLAGSSKRG
+245 SALFLAGSAKRS

-268 LASAI
+268 LANAI
-273 RETKSIAGKWAD
+273 RQAKTIAGKWAD

-292 LSDVINSVNSV
+292 LSGVITSVNSV
-303 QQLVQMIFVA
+303 QQLVQMIFIV

-328 WVRGRMHEIGV
+328 WVRARMHEIGV
-339 LMSIGLSRAI
+339 LMSIGLSKAV

-355 VEIAI
+355 VEIVI
-360 LNIVSFVISLGLG
+360 LNIVSFIISLGLG
-373 AAFSGVIGSVILHS
+373 AAFSGVIGSAILHS
-387 ADSSFIADG
+387 ANSSFIADG
-396 MPVLPL
+396 VAVLPL
-402 LQTLAAFVMGLFIS
+402 TQTFIAFVIGLFIS
-416 IVALLVAVLPILIKK
+416 IVALIIAVLPIFIKK

-436 STMSQQKCSCVCE
+436 SAMS
-449 FSTKNT
+449 
-455 IANSAI
+455 
-461 V
+461 

>member
-1 MNGEVISLCARAK
+1 MSVGVISLCSRAR
-14 LAILRKPRRNAIIV
+14 LAIFRKPRRNAIIV

-43 ISASVEG
+43 ISASVED
-50 ARNRIQSSIGL
+50 ARNHLQSSIGL

-72 TLPEQS
+72 TLPEQM
-78 NTNSN
+78 NANSN
-83 SVATSNSPIPQDLAA
+83 SVATSNSPIPQDLDA

-119 VEERDVLATPVGKQ
+119 VEERDVLAVPVGKQ
-133 LVLSAQGPR
+133 IVLPSQGPR

-195 KNNLKIGSTIILK
+195 KNNLKIGSTITLK
-208 QGFNVKVRVV
+208 QGFNVEVRVV

-223 KLQTKGALPSDTSEN
+223 KLQTKGALPSDASEN

-245 SALSLAGSSKRG
+245 SALSLAGSSKLG

-268 LASAI
+268 LASAM
-273 RETKSIAGKWAD
+273 RDAKSIAGKWAD
-285 VEQNASQ
+285 VEQDASQ

-303 QQLVQMIFVA
+303 QQLVRMIFVA

-339 LMSIGLSRAI
+339 FMSIGLSKAA

-355 VEIAI
+355 VEIVI

-373 AAFSGVIGSVILHS
+373 AAFSGVIGSAILHS

-436 STMSQQKCSCVCE
+436 SAMS
-449 FSTKNT
+449 
-455 IANSAI
+455 
-461 V
+461 

>member
-1 MNGEVISLCARAK
+1 MCDDITSICARAW
-14 LAILRKPRRNAIIV
+14 LAIVRKPRRNAIIV

-43 ISASVEG
+43 ISASAES
-50 ARNRIQSSIGL
+50 ARDHIQSSIGL
-61 GFTVRAKTRGE
+61 GFTVQAKTRGE

-78 NTNSN
+78 NANSN
-83 SVATSNSPIPQDLAA
+83 SDTNSEAKVSDSPIPQDLGA

-105 QIRKFAAISGVKTV
+105 QIRKFAAIAGVKTV

-133 LVLSAQGPR
+133 LVLPAQGPR

-180 NRSSGRAIVHRDFAK
+180 DRSSGRAIVHRDFAK
-195 KNNLKIGSTIILK
+195 KNNLKIGSTITLK

-223 KLQTKGALPSDTSEN
+223 KLQTKGALPSDASEN

-257 VLRCVVERSDL
+257 VLRCIVERSDL
-268 LASAI
+268 LDSAM
-273 RETKSIAGKWAD
+273 RHAKSIAGKWAD

-292 LSDVINSVNSV
+292 LSGVISSVNSV
-303 QQLVQMIFVA
+303 QQLVLMIFVA
-313 LSFVGIL
+313 LSLVGIL

-328 WVRGRMHEIGV
+328 WVRSRMHEIGV
-339 LMSIGLSRAI
+339 LMSLGLSRAI

-355 VEIAI
+355 VEIVI
-360 LNIVSFVISLGLG
+360 LNLVSFIISLGLG
-373 AAFSGVIGSVILHS
+373 AAFSGIIGSAILHS
-387 ADSSFIADG
+387 ADSSIVVGDA
-396 MPVLPL
+396 PVLPF
-402 LQTLAAFVMGLFIS
+402 LQTFAAFAMGLFIS
-416 IVALLVAVLPILIKK
+416 AVALIVAVLPILIKK

-436 STMSQQKCSCVCE
+436 SAMS
-449 FSTKNT
+449 
-455 IANSAI
+455 
-461 V
+461 

>member
-1 MNGEVISLCARAK
+1 MSVDVISLCSRAW
-14 LAILRKPRRNAIIV
+14 LAIFRKPRRNAIIV

-43 ISASVEG
+43 ISASVED
-50 ARNRIQSSIGL
+50 ARNHLQSSIGL

-72 TLPEQS
+72 TLPEKM
-78 NTNSN
+78 NANSN
-83 SVATSNSPIPQDLAA
+83 SVATSNSPIPQDLDA

-105 QIRKFAAISGVKTV
+105 QIRKFAAIPGVKTV

-133 LVLSAQGPR
+133 LVLPLQGPR
-142 LDDDVLAHAA
+142 LDDDVLVHAA

-180 NRSSGRAIVHRDFAK
+180 NRSAGSAIVHRDFAK
-195 KNNLKIGSTIILK
+195 KNNLKIGSTITLK
-208 QGFNVKVRVV
+208 QGFNVKVSVV

-245 SALSLAGSSKRG
+245 SALSLAGSAKRS

-268 LASAI
+268 LANAI
-273 RETKSIAGKWAD
+273 RQSKTIAGKWAD

-292 LSDVINSVNSV
+292 LSGVINSVNSV

-328 WVRGRMHEIGV
+328 WVRARMHEIGV
-339 LMSIGLSRAI
+339 LMSIGLSKAV

-355 VEIAI
+355 VEIVI
-360 LNIVSFVISLGLG
+360 LNLVSFVISLGLG
-373 AAFSGVIGSVILHS
+373 AAFSGVIGSAILHS
-387 ADSSFIADG
+387 ANSSFIADG
-396 MPVLPL
+396 VPVLPL
-402 LQTLAAFVMGLFIS
+402 AQTLTAFVMGLLIS
-416 IVALLVAVLPILIKK
+416 IVALIVAVLPILIKK

-436 STMSQQKCSCVCE
+436 SAMS
-449 FSTKNT
+449 
-455 IANSAI
+455 
-461 V
+461 

>member
-1 MNGEVISLCARAK
+1 MSVGVISLCSRAW
-14 LAILRKPRRNAIIV
+14 LAIFRKPRRNAIIV

-43 ISASVEG
+43 ISASVED
-50 ARNRIQSSIGL
+50 ARNRLQSSIGL

-72 TLPEQS
+72 TLPEQM
-78 NTNSN
+78 NANSN
-83 SVATSNSPIPQDLAA
+83 SDTNSATNSDTKVPNSAIPQDLGA
-98 NEGIDSS
+98 NEGIASS
-105 QIRKFAAISGVKTV
+105 QISKFAAIPGVKTV
-119 VEERDVLATPVGKQ
+119 VGERDLLAVPVGKQ
-133 LVLSAQGPR
+133 LVLPLQGPR

-180 NRSSGRAIVHRDFAK
+180 NRSAGSAIVHRDFAK
-195 KNNLKIGSTIILK
+195 KNNLKIGSTITLK

-223 KLQTKGALPSDTSEN
+223 KLQTKGALPSDASEN

-245 SALSLAGSSKRG
+245 SALSLAGSSKLG

-268 LASAI
+268 LASAM
-273 RETKSIAGKWAD
+273 RDAKSIAGKWAD

-303 QQLVQMIFVA
+303 QQLVRMIFVA

-339 LMSIGLSRAI
+339 FMSIGLSKAA

-355 VEIAI
+355 VEIVI

-373 AAFSGVIGSVILHS
+373 AAFSGVIGSAILHS

-436 STMSQQKCSCVCE
+436 SAMS
-449 FSTKNT
+449 
-455 IANSAI
+455 
-461 V
+461 

>member
-1 MNGEVISLCARAK
+1 MSVDLISLCSRAW
-14 LAILRKPRRNAIIV
+14 LAIFRKPRRNAIIV

-43 ISASVEG
+43 ISASVED
-50 ARNRIQSSIGL
+50 ARNHLQSSIGL

-72 TLPEQS
+72 TLPERM
-78 NTNSN
+78 NANSN
-83 SVATSNSPIPQDLAA
+83 SGTNSSTNSSTNSGTKVPNSAIPQDLDA
-98 NEGIDSS
+98 NEGISSS
-105 QIRKFAAISGVKTV
+105 QIRKFAAIPGVKTV

-133 LVLSAQGPR
+133 IVLPSQGPR

-180 NRSSGRAIVHRDFAK
+180 NRSAGGAIVHRDFAK
-195 KNNLKIGSTIILK
+195 KNNLKIGSTITLK
-208 QGFNVKVRVV
+208 QGFNVKVSVV

-223 KLQTKGALPSDTSEN
+223 KLQTKGALPSDASEN

-268 LASAI
+268 LANAI
-273 RETKSIAGKWAD
+273 RQAKAIAGKWAD

-292 LSDVINSVNSV
+292 LSSVINSVNSV

-328 WVRGRMHEIGV
+328 WVRARMHEIGV
-339 LMSIGLSRAI
+339 LISIGLSKAV
-349 IVSQLL
+349 IVGQLL
-355 VEIAI
+355 VEIVI

-373 AAFSGVIGSVILHS
+373 AAFSGVIGSAILHS
-387 ADSSFIADG
+387 ANSSFIADG
-396 MPVLPL
+396 VAVLPL
-402 LQTLAAFVMGLFIS
+402 TQTFTAFVMGLLIS
-416 IVALLVAVLPILIKK
+416 ILALIIAVLPIFIKK

-436 STMSQQKCSCVCE
+436 SAMS
-449 FSTKNT
+449 
-455 IANSAI
+455 
-461 V
+461 